1 MNFHSLP
8 HSPGTQLR
16 NLMLGEKTAFLM
28 EVHDGLSA
36 RLATAAGFEALW
48 ASGLSMA
55 TAMGYRDSNEA
66 SSTEVSSCV
75 ERIVDNTPL
84 PVLVDADSGFG
95 DFNTARIFA
104 RRAAK
109 AGAAGVCLEDKLFPK
124 QNSFRGEHQEL
135 LAKENVCGRIRAI
148 KDHVPDTSFML
159 VARTEA
165 MVSGQSVIEAVERC
179 SAYVEAGADAVLAHS
194 KSKDSGQ
201 VKAFMALWDGRAPV
215 VIVPTSYHST
225 PTSTLEAMGVSAI
238 IWANHGLRASFAAMA
253 NIYGQIRETQS
264 IADAETKIAGLN
276 ELFSLYGYDD
286 LEADMSRY
294 NV

>member
-8 HSPGTQLR
+8 NSPGTQLR
-16 NLMLGEKTAFLM
+16 SLMLAEQTAFLM

-36 RLATAAGFEALW
+36 RLATKAGFEALW

-55 TAMGYRDSNEA
+55 SAMGYRDCNEA
-66 SSTEVSSCV
+66 SSTEVAGCV

-104 RRAAK
+104 RRVAK
-109 AGAAGVCLEDKLFPK
+109 VGAAGICLEDKLFPK

-135 LAKENVCGRIRAI
+135 LSRENFCGRIRAI
-148 KDHVPDTSFML
+148 KDHVPDPSFML

-165 MVSGQSVIEAVERC
+165 MISGQSVIEAVERC
-179 SAYVEAGADAVLAHS
+179 MAYVDAGADAVLAHS

-215 VIVPTSYHST
+215 VIVPTTYHST
-225 PTSTLEAMGVSAI
+225 PTPALEEMGVSAI
-238 IWANHGLRASFAAMA
+238 IWANHGLRASIAAMA
-253 NIYGQIRETQS
+253 NVYSQIQETQT
-264 IADAETKIAGLN
+264 IADTEATIANLG
-276 ELFSLYGYDD
+276 ELFSLFDYDG
-286 LEADMSRY
+286 LEADTTRY
-294 NV
+294 NL